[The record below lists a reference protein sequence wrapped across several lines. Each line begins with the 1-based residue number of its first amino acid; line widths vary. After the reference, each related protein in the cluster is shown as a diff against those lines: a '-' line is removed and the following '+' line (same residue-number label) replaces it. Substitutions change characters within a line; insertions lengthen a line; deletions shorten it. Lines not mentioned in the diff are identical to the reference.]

1 MHQKLYD
8 SEGIRNVLG
17 GFGIFRFQ
25 PLMNVLF
32 LTGSLLAA
40 SIDLLRVLGQPYALP
55 KLLYRSN

>member
-40 SIDLLRVLGQPYALP
+40 TIDLLGQPYALP